1 MSRHLRFSL
10 WLSCALLAAGS
21 SICARA
27 DPEDAQYNVVVSL
40 SNAGQWEAA
49 LSKIAER
56 EKVPS
61 QSDATKARYLHARG
75 LICERAGRAGDAAA
89 AYRSLLAAHPN
100 APEAAKARL
109 ALLYLD
115 YAAGRPEA
123 VIEAYPRIAPAS
135 LDPADQR
142 NVALM
147 YAESLWIRGD
157 SAKAVPAYE
166 TALRLGADAAAIRP
180 RLFSVYLKDARHR
193 DLLALSSGGVPG
205 VETGLVL
212 LARAEAFLAAGSH
225 REAEA
230 EAARIPAAD
239 PLHARAS
246 YARARA
252 LIGLGRPA
260 DAVAPLSAAIAGMRD
275 PAAPPAAYAAL
286 AECLAGTT
294 NATAAA
300 VAVREAR
307 KRTDSLAAD
316 ERARTLARL
325 ALLEVSLATAAGD
338 SKRIIEAVRAA
349 REQVPPDQRTAILY
363 ARLYAL
369 DQQHDGRGILETLAA
384 DYPEIQ
390 KGPEDAPA
398 TLIYYRA
405 LKEAGRL
412 DEGQALL
419 TGLIVRRPK
428 APEATHARQELA
440 AAAMDRHAYR
450 EALPLL
456 GAILADSAARQA
468 LGPKAYAGAAYN
480 RGLAAL
486 KAGDT
491 NAAVESFG
499 ALLREKPDA
508 ALRIPAQRI
517 MGRICADRGDYRGAA
532 AAWRDAL
539 AGAAPEDEGGLRELL
554 GQALTAAGDAAGA
567 DAEFAKAAALKGG
580 ASRLSADANGAWA
593 RALYQAGRFTNAAAR
608 YADLYQIGK
617 DPARAYEAAAAFD
630 KASRTAEAAEWYARA
645 AGDRGRLP
653 ASYATNVE
661 ACLASARARA
671 GVGDLGAGHWLKRL
685 GPEEPDAA
693 FDPAVK
699 TLLAV
704 AATNRLDRDAHASI
718 EQAMGRYAPDRARRY
733 ALGAV
738 LLAALSSAG
747 EAERG
752 AKLSGELASEF
763 AANESKI
770 PPSTFGGSVA
780 PAIIY
785 FQKGESERRA
795 GRPAEAMA
803 SYETVL
809 AAYPYNEWPDAAA
822 YGLAECFAALG
833 DAKTARERFQELAKA
848 DAKLPASRLW
858 QERAK
863 VRLTDLEKGD

>member
-1 MSRHLRFSL
+1 MSRRVRFSL
-10 WLSCALLAAGS
+10 VWISCALLAAGS
-21 SICARA
+21 GATVRA
-27 DPEDAQYNVVVSL
+27 DTEDAQYNVVVSL
-40 SNAGQWEAA
+40 SNAGQWDAA
-49 LSKIAER
+49 LAKIAER
-56 EKVPS
+56 EKVPGLPDS
-61 QSDATKARYLHARG
+61 AKARYLHARG
-75 LICERAGRAGDAAA
+75 LICERAGRTGDAAS
-89 AYRSLLAAHPN
+89 AYRALLAAHAG

-123 VIEAYPRIAPAS
+123 VIEAYPGIATAS

-147 YAESLWIRGD
+147 YAESLWSRGD

-193 DLLALSSGGVPG
+193 ELLALSSGGVPG

-212 LARAEAFLAAGSH
+212 LARAEAFLSGGSH

-230 EAARIPAAD
+230 EAARIAAAD

-275 PAAPPAAYAAL
+275 PAAPPAAYVAL

-294 NATAAA
+294 NAAAAA

-307 KRTDSLAAD
+307 KRADSLTAD
-316 ERARTLARL
+316 ERERTLARL
-325 ALLEVSLATAAGD
+325 ALLEVSLATASGD

-349 REQVPPDQRTAILY
+349 REQVPPDQRTAVLY

-369 DQQHDGRGILETLAA
+369 DQQHDWKGIVETLTS

-390 KGPEDAPA
+390 KGPEDGPA
-398 TLIYYRA
+398 TLIYYRS
-405 LKEAGRL
+405 LKEAGRAG
-412 DEGQALL
+412 EGQALL
-419 TGLIVRRPK
+419 AGLIARKPK
-428 APEATHARQELA
+428 VAEATHARMELA
-440 AAAMDRHAYR
+440 AAAMERQAYR
-450 EALPLL
+450 EAIPLL
-456 GAILADSAARQA
+456 GAVLADSAARQA
-468 LGPKAYAGAAYN
+468 LGPKSYAGAAYN

-491 NAAVESFG
+491 NTAVESFG
-499 ALLREKPDA
+499 ILLREKPDA
-508 ALRIPAQRI
+508 ALRVPAQRI
-517 MGRICADRGDYRGAA
+517 LGRICADRGDYRGAA

-539 AGAAPEDEGGLRELL
+539 AGAPTDEEAGLRELL

-567 DAEFAKAAALKGG
+567 DAEFTKAAALKGG
-580 ASRLSADANGAWA
+580 PGRLSPDASGAWA

-608 YADLYQIGK
+608 YADLYQAGK

-630 KASRTAEAAEWYARA
+630 RANRLPEAAEWYARA
-645 AGDRGRLP
+645 AGDRGLLP
-653 ASYATNVE
+653 AAYATNVE

-671 GVGDLGAGHWLKRL
+671 GAGDLGAAYWLKRL
-685 GPEEPDAA
+685 GPEEPDTA

-699 TLLAV
+699 ALLAV
-704 AATNRLDRDAHASI
+704 AGTNRLDRTALDSLEA
-718 EQAMGRYAPDRARRY
+718 AMGRYAPDRPRRY

-738 LLAALSSAG
+738 LLAALSAAG

-752 AKLSGELASEF
+752 AKLAGGLAADF
-763 AANESKI
+763 AGNESKV
-770 PPSTFGGSVA
+770 PPSTFGGSIA
-780 PAIIY
+780 PAV
-785 FQKGESERRA
+785 
-795 GRPAEAMA
+795 RP
-803 SYETVL
+803 
-809 AAYPYNEWPDAAA
+809 
-822 YGLAECFAALG
+822 G
-833 DAKTARERFQELAKA
+833 ARTR
-848 DAKLPASRLW
+848 PSGSR
-858 QERAK
+858 
-863 VRLTDLEKGD
+863 